1 MIDRTA
7 KPDKRAVDAVGKIPG
22 RNRIMVWCVTDSRV
36 IILAEDQILGHG
48 RRLIMRFQEKVAVIT
63 GAANGI
69 GRATSRILAG
79 EGAYLVA
86 VDNSPAA
93 LAALAEEIESS
104 GGNVTTMEVD
114 VLDSQQ
120 PQTMVDSIVTKFG
133 RIDILVNAVGGSTII
148 SNSRA
153 AVDDLTLD
161 DWENIIQFNL
171 RGTFLCTNAVIK
183 RMKQQGSGKIIN
195 LSSVAGHGLSETSSA
210 YAAAK
215 AGIMAFTKKVAIE
228 AGPYGVT
235 CNAIAPGMTLTD
247 RIARGWEQRSEEER
261 QRSLEAIPLGRAAE
275 PEDQAKVIA
284 FLASADADYVTG
296 ATIDV
301 NGGRY

>member
-1 MIDRTA
+1 
-7 KPDKRAVDAVGKIPG
+7 
-22 RNRIMVWCVTDSRV
+22 
-36 IILAEDQILGHG
+36 
-48 RRLIMRFQEKVAVIT
+48 MRFQDKVAIIT

-69 GRATSRILAG
+69 GKATSKILAG
-79 EGAYLVA
+79 EGAFLVA

-93 LAALAEEIESS
+93 LAALAEEIESG
-104 GGNVTTMEVD
+104 GGNITTMEVD

-120 PQTMVDSIVTKFG
+120 PEKMVDSIVSKFG
-133 RIDILVNAVGGSTII
+133 RIDILVNAVGGSTVIP
-148 SNSRA
+148 NSRA
-153 AVDDLTLD
+153 TVDDLSLE
-161 DWENIIQFNL
+161 DWDNIIQFNL
-171 RGTFLCTNAVIK
+171 RGTFLCTNAAIK

-210 YAAAK
+210 YATAK

-247 RIARGWEQRSEEER
+247 RISRGWEQRSEEER
-261 QRSLEAIPLGRAAE
+261 QRSLEAIPLGRAAQ
-275 PEDQAKVIA
+275 PEDKAKVIA